1 MNPRDLLAKFDALAA
16 HLQSPLLLII
26 RLWWGWSFAQSGW
39 GKFGRIDE
47 VAAWFGD
54 TLHIPF
60 PKLNAIMAASTELVG
75 GVLLAL
81 GLFARPA
88 SIPLAGTMA
97 VAYLTAHREELLAI
111 FSETDKFL
119 EAAPFTFL
127 LASVIV
133 LAFGPGKLSLDHL
146 LLGRK
151 PGTPA

>member
-1 MNPRDLLAKFDALAA
+1 MNPRDLLAKLDAFAA
-16 HLQSPLLLII
+16 YLQSPLLLVI
-26 RLWWGWSFAQSGW
+26 RLWWGWSFAQTGW
-39 GKFGRIDE
+39 GKLMSLDRTAGYFE
-47 VAAWFGD
+47 S
-54 TLHIPF
+54 LNIPL
-60 PKLNAIMAASTELVG
+60 PKLNAVLAASTELLG
-75 GVLLAL
+75 GTLLAL

-111 FSETDKFL
+111 FSETDRFL

-146 LLGRK
+146 LLGK
-151 PGTPA
+151 KSGAPS